1 MTLKP
6 AILCMALL
14 GLTACESPVGGP
26 PPSER
31 YDISA
36 QRRAEIPERMLGA
49 VNRLRE
55 TAGLG
60 PLVLDPALS
69 RAAMAHSKD
78 MSRQNRPWHFG
89 SDGSSPLDRVAA
101 AGYGGAFLGEDIS
114 ETYETDL
121 KTVAIWAA
129 DPGSRAVL
137 LNPAATR
144 MGVGFFQE
152 RTGKLWWTLVTGKM

>member
-1 MTLKP
+1 MKLEY
-6 AILCMALL
+6 ALCFVAVL
-14 GLTACESPVGGP
+14 GVASCDVATGGP

-101 AGYGGAFLGEDIS
+101 AGYGGAFLGEDVS

-121 KTVAIWAA
+121 ETVAIWAA
-129 DPGSRAVL
+129 APGTRAVL

-152 RTGKLWWTLVTGKM
+152 RTGKLWWTLVTGG